1 MTEQSDPEARKR
13 RLEERTGSSHG
24 LNMDSRGVMP
34 EGRRQV
40 EPDDPDTLD
49 ADLDTSPRTDGTG
62 GPDAGADVAYQL
74 VGGLRQSMWYS
85 GARTIPELQEN
96 GRFVRITAAGLKESH
111 PHDVQMVVEAPNYRR

>member
-62 GPDAGADVAYQL
+62 GPQGAADEPASGPPGIVDAPTRQVQQSDDPDAVLSPL
-74 VGGLRQSMWYS
+74 VES
-85 GARTIPELQEN
+85 P
-96 GRFVRITAAGLKESH
+96 AAVDDDS
-111 PHDVQMVVEAPNYRR
+111 PDRRLD